1 MGNSRSP
8 HRRHQRRIF
17 AIALG
22 SALTVAAFAI
32 PTTAIVD
39 FSVSNGQ
46 GQSITGAGGRR
57 VMTAN
62 GLEFTITPKP
72 GVGVKFTDTP
82 GGLTAVAK
90 GEVTGR
96 MVPGAGKA
104 SAPQMDLVTS
114 PKAITVTK
122 SAESGSSTVIGDSG
136 VVKWTKV
143 GYDVD
148 VKGNVVM
155 TSEDKKLA
163 RSFRATG
170 GRATV
175 RFEDDKSRKTP
186 AGGNGLDSVID
197 ATLTERVK
205 IDVQLAAN
213 PGLNQ
218 EKGSYVATGDKLVL
232 GPRGTQRT
240 LTLTGNITISG
251 AGAQTGTVS
260 GATKLILT
268 LNSKNE
274 IVGEEIIG
282 DETAGVP
289 LTTIIPLPPPGKATG
304 KGAGGGAA

>member
-1 MGNSRSP
+1 MPPR
-8 HRRHQRRIF
+8 
-17 AIALG
+17 
-22 SALTVAAFAI
+22 
-32 PTTAIVD
+32 AIVD
-39 FSVSNGQ
+39 FTVSNGQ

-57 VMTAN
+57 VVTAS

-72 GVGVKFTDTP
+72 GVGVRFTDTP
-82 GGLTAVAK
+82 GGLSAVAK
-90 GEVTGR
+90 GDVTGR

-122 SAESGSSTVIGDSG
+122 SADSGSSTLIGDSG

-163 RSFRATG
+163 RSFRATA
-170 GRATV
+170 GRANV
-175 RFEDDKSRKTP
+175 RFEDDKTRKTP
-186 AGGNGLDSVID
+186 ATGGNGLDSVID
-197 ATLTERVK
+197 ATLNDRVK

-218 EKGSYVATGDKLVL
+218 EKGSYIATGDKLVL
-232 GPRGTQRT
+232 GPRGTQRK

-282 DETAGVP
+282 DESTGVP
-289 LTTIIPLPPPGKATG
+289 LTTIIPLPRSG
-304 KGAGGGAA
+304 KGAGGGAI

>member
-1 MGNSRSP
+1 
-8 HRRHQRRIF
+8 
-17 AIALG
+17 
-22 SALTVAAFAI
+22 
-32 PTTAIVD
+32 
-39 FSVSNGQ
+39 
-46 GQSITGAGGRR
+46 
-57 VMTAN
+57 
-62 GLEFTITPKP
+62 
-72 GVGVKFTDTP
+72 
-82 GGLTAVAK
+82 
-90 GEVTGR
+90 

-122 SAESGSSTVIGDSG
+122 SADSGSSTLIGDSG

-148 VKGNVVM
+148 VKGNVVL

-170 GRATV
+170 GRANV
-175 RFEDDKSRKTP
+175 RFEDDKTRKTP
-186 AGGNGLDSVID
+186 VTGGNGLDSVID
-197 ATLTERVK
+197 ATLNDRVK

-218 EKGSYVATGDKLVL
+218 EKGSYIATGDKLVL
-232 GPRGTQRT
+232 GPRGTQRK

-268 LNSKNE
+268 LNIKNE

-282 DETAGVP
+282 DESTGVP
-289 LTTIIPLPPPGKATG
+289 LTTIIPLPRSG
-304 KGAGGGAA
+304 KGAGGGAI